1 MPPSKTK
8 KFAVSLEIKPEWC
21 KACDI
26 CVAFC
31 PKDVLEIRGLTVVV
45 KDLEACNG
53 CGMCELLCPDF
64 AIEVKKTRHEAEAE
78 D

>member
-1 MPPSKTK
+1 MSPTKTK
-8 KFAVSLEIKPEWC
+8 KYAIVIEINSAWC

-31 PKDVLEIRGLTVVV
+31 PKDVLELQGLTVAV

-53 CGMCELLCPDF
+53 CGMCELICPDF
-64 AIEVKKTRHEAEAE
+64 AIKVLKTRLSAETE
-78 D
+78 T